1 MILCF
6 YAYYCWYFLHKVPKV
21 SFKQAQNT
29 CLHRDVFSLKKN
41 YSREGICLLSLCAS
55 YFLPTVFSLLS
66 LIEYRFWFPRQ
77 RVYCRYGQL
86 SLLSLASLRLEIIF
100 RLRIPI
106 SILNCFQITRI
117 TTRHDHIYNYPVD
130 DSISLPLIIFARCTC
145 LFSKN

>member
-29 CLHRDVFSLKKN
+29 CLHRDAFSLKKN

-55 YFLPTVFSLLS
+55 YLLPTVFSLLS
-66 LIEYRFWFPRQ
+66 LIEYGFWFPRQ
-77 RVYCRYGQL
+77 WVYCRYGQL
-86 SLLSLASLRLEIIF
+86 SLLSLTSLRLEIIF

-106 SILNCFQITRI
+106 SILELFPDYK
-117 TTRHDHIYNYPVD
+117 DHNEAWSYMQLSSRWFNFSSAYH
-130 DSISLPLIIFARCTC
+130 FCT
-145 LFSKN
+145 LHMSVF